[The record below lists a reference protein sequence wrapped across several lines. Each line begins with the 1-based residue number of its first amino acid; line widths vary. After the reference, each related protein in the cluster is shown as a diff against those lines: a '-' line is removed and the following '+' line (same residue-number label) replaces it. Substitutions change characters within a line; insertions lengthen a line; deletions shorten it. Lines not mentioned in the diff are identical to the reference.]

1 MSRAFIGVC
10 WLMVGSWMAG
20 CSAVPDRIAEVPTA
34 EVPADWHV
42 VGSYSTRIKLAET
55 NRNFNIQVAVERL
68 NGLTIPARSPWS
80 FNAVVGDR
88 TLDRGWRLAASLA
101 FDGPEPAAGGGI
113 CQVSSTVYNAALLAD
128 LAVSQRHPHS
138 RPVPYIA
145 LGRDA
150 TVAWGIKDL
159 RLENPHP
166 FPLKI
171 SARVVHDRLV
181 VALLAPSRLTYEVR
195 IKTGDYEPAS
205 PRREYQVLEN
215 PDRIAVGGVWVKLY
229 RQRLR
234 DGSIYETERVGRS
247 TFYPYKIEP
256 EDQ

>member
-10 WLMVGSWMAG
+10 WLIVG
-20 CSAVPDRIAEVPTA
+20 CSAAPLRPADVPT
-34 EVPADWHV
+34 DWHV
-42 VGSYSTRIKLAET
+42 VGSYSTRFKLAET
-55 NRNFNIQVAVERL
+55 DRNFNIQVAADTL
-68 NGLTIPARSPWS
+68 NGLTIPAQSPWS
-80 FNAVVGDR
+80 FNEVVGNR
-88 TLDRGWRLAASLA
+88 TLDRGWRLAPSLA
-101 FDGPEPAAGGGI
+101 FDGAEPAAGGGI

-128 LAVSQRHPHS
+128 LGIRQRHPHS

-159 RLENPHP
+159 QLDNPHP
-166 FPLKI
+166 FPLKLR
-171 SARVVHDRLV
+171 AKVVHDRLV
-181 VALLAPSRLTYEVR
+181 VELLAPSPLAYEVR
-195 IKTGDYEPAS
+195 LKTGDYEPAS

-234 DGSIYETERVGRS
+234 DGSVYETERVGRS
-247 TFYPYKIEP
+247 TFYPYKIEA
-256 EDQ
+256 EEQ